1 MAKIIAIANQKGG
14 VGKTTTAV
22 SLAAALTKAGKKT
35 ILIDTDSQRNA
46 TDTYGA
52 KIEGVATL
60 YDLLFENAKLADC
73 IQSTQSGDI
82 IASDPALQAAEKK
95 FPDDFDRFFLLREKC
110 GKLEGTYEYI
120 IIDTPPSLGIVLSNV
135 IAYATDIIIPLTCDR
150 YGIQGIDL
158 LCNTIISAKKSAN
171 PNLNIAGILLIKY
184 TDRLNLNRG
193 IKEGLDNVAKQLNTK
208 VFQTKIRESVACRE
222 SQVARQSI
230 FEYAPKSTTAADY
243 LSLCTE
249 ILEEE

>member
-14 VGKTTTAV
+14 IGKTTTAV
-22 SLAAALTKAGKKT
+22 SLAAALNRAGKKT
-35 ILIDTDSQRNA
+35 ILIDTDSQCNA
-46 TDTYGA
+46 SDTFGA
-52 KIEGVATL
+52 KIDGVATL
-60 YDLLFENAKLADC
+60 YDLLFEDAELSSC
-73 IQSTQSGDI
+73 IQNTASGDI

-110 GKLEGTYEYI
+110 GALEANYDYI
-120 IIDTPPSLGIVLSNV
+120 IIDPPPSLGIVLSNV

-158 LCNTIISAKKSAN
+158 LCRTIISAKKSAN

-193 IKEGLDNVAKQLNTK
+193 IKDGLDNIAQQLDTK
-208 VFQTKIRESVACRE
+208 VFESKIRESVACRE
-222 SQVARQSI
+222 SQVARQNI

-243 LSLCTE
+243 EALCKE
-249 ILEEE
+249 LLEDE

>member
-22 SLAAALTKAGKKT
+22 SLAAALNKSRKKT

-46 TDTYGA
+46 SDTYGA
-52 KIEGVATL
+52 KIDGAATL
-60 YDLLFENAKLADC
+60 YDLLFEGAKLADC
-73 IQSTQSGDI
+73 IQNTPAGDI

-110 GKLEGTYEYI
+110 GDLEKKYDYV

-184 TDRLNLNRG
+184 SERLNLNRG
-193 IKEGLDNVAKQLNTK
+193 IKDGLDNVAKQLNTK

-230 FEYAPKSTTAADY
+230 FDYAPKSTTALDY
-243 LSLCTE
+243 ESLCKE
-249 ILEEE
+249 ILEE